1 MQGMIKD
8 YILIAEDDEDD
19 QFLLK
24 SAFGE
29 IDCDIDLLFVN
40 NGIDLLNHFREF
52 DNGTISR
59 LPLLLVVDLN
69 MPKKNGKEAIRELSA
84 RSYFRDFTT
93 IVFSTTSND
102 AEKNRC
108 RELGVNDFF
117 VKPSNY
123 KDLIEVVNTFKT
135 MAGTGER

>member
-1 MQGMIKD
+1 MTED

-19 QFLLK
+19 QFLLQ
-24 SAFGE
+24 SAFKE
-29 IDCDIDLLFVN
+29 INYNIDLVFVN
-40 NGIDLLNHFREF
+40 NGIALLNHFKEI
-52 DNGTISR
+52 DNGTISK

-69 MPKKNGKEAIRELSA
+69 MPKKNGKEAIKELSA
-84 RSYFRDFTT
+84 KHYFKAFST

-102 AEKNRC
+102 TEKNKC

-123 KDLIEVVNTFKT
+123 KDLISLVNTFKKL
-135 MAGTGER
+135 ALSGIKEI

>member
-1 MQGMIKD
+1 MTND

-24 SAFGE
+24 SAFSE
-29 IDCDIDLLFVN
+29 IDYNIDLVFVN
-40 NGIDLLNHFREF
+40 NGIDLLNHFKEI
-52 DNGTISR
+52 DKGNITK

-84 RSYFRDFTT
+84 RQYFKEFST
-93 IVFSTTSND
+93 IIFSTTSND
-102 AEKNRC
+102 AEKNKC

-123 KDLIEVVNTFKT
+123 KDLIEVVSTFKN
-135 MAGTGER
+135 MALSSPGA

>member
-1 MQGMIKD
+1 MLMMKD

-24 SAFGE
+24 SAFSE
-29 IDCDIDLLFVN
+29 IDYHVDLVFVN
-40 NGIDLLNHFREF
+40 NGIDLLNHFKEI
-52 DNGTISR
+52 DKGSISK

-69 MPKKNGKEAIRELSA
+69 MPKKNGKEAIRELCVKD
-84 RSYFRDFTT
+84 YFRDFST

-102 AEKNRC
+102 AEKNKC
-108 RELGVNDFF
+108 RELGVTNFF

-123 KDLIEVVNTFKT
+123 KDLIEVVNTFKS
-135 MAGTGER
+135 MAVSGEG

>member
-1 MQGMIKD
+1 MKG

-29 IDCDIDLLFVN
+29 IDCDIDLMFVS

-52 DNGTISR
+52 DGGAISR

-69 MPKKNGKEAIRELSA
+69 MPKKNGKEAIRELS
-84 RSYFRDFTT
+84 SKNYFREFTT

-102 AEKNRC
+102 AEKNKC
-108 RELGVNDFF
+108 RELGVEKFF

-135 MAGTGER
+135 LALTGVR